1 MLLPRFT
8 QTASTASAAV
18 SSAAAVE
25 AAAVVLKLLSFGF
38 LLLLTA
44 HYQEHI

>member
-44 HYQEHI
+44 HYQDS